1 VNQQLKQLFEK
12 ITGYWK
18 QLEKRQRR
26 NLVLVGVFFVL
37 TVSLLSWFAFRP
49 NYVVVFANQ
58 TPASLGELSQ
68 KLDELKIPNKVGSDS
83 ISVPEKY
90 QHEARM
96 KLAMAGLPQTGPLGY
111 SVFDNSDLGMTDKE
125 FDVRYQQAIEGNIA
139 NAIRTIKGVQDAK
152 VSIVQAEDKLFVTDE
167 QQNAKA
173 SVMLSL
179 APGVQLTTE
188 QVNGIQQ
195 LVSHS
200 VKGLLPQNVVI
211 VDQNGTRLVDDQGEA
226 LAVGGSNA
234 QLTKQQQ
241 IQIQVEQ
248 EATKKIRNA
257 LERIVGL
264 NNVAVVVHADV
275 DFDQKK
281 WTNKTLASPFGED
294 SENGAIIS
302 EHNLNETSEGTQGGG
317 EGGQQLNNGNNQ
329 QTPGYPN
336 PGAGEQSSSK
346 KENTANYEWNTY
358 VENGETSLYRVKSYT
373 VSVLLND
380 ENLTP
385 ERKAEITNFVST
397 AIGRKND
404 GTANDVITVTGQRFV
419 APENPFETEAFYQKP
434 WFLGAMAAALVLL
447 GGGAYALTRRRK
459 LTDVPVLE
467 APVPKEIAVAMEE
480 SESQKMKKQLE
491 KLATQKPEEFV
502 NLLRTWL
509 VEE

>member
-1 VNQQLKQLFEK
+1 MNQQLKQLFEK

-26 NLVLVGVFFVL
+26 NLILVGVFFVL

-68 KLDELKIPNKVGSDS
+68 KLDELNIPNQVGSDS
-83 ISVPEKY
+83 ISVPEQF
-90 QHEARM
+90 QHEATM
-96 KLAMAGLPQTGPLGY
+96 KLAMEGLPQTGTLGY
-111 SVFDNSDLGMTDKE
+111 SVFDQTDLGMTEKE

-139 NAIRTIKGVQDAK
+139 NAIQTIKGVQEAK
-152 VSIVQAEDKLFVTDE
+152 VSVVQAEEKLFVSE
-167 QQNAKA
+167 AEQNAKA
-173 SVMLSL
+173 SVMLAL

-188 QVNGIQQ
+188 QIGGIQQ

-200 VKGLLPQNVVI
+200 VKGLVPQNVTI
-211 VDQNGTRLVDDQGEA
+211 VDQNGTRLVDDTGEA
-226 LAVGGSNA
+226 LAAGSSST

-248 EATKKIRNA
+248 ETTKKIRNA

-264 NNVAVVVHADV
+264 NNAAVVVHADV
-275 DFDQKK
+275 DFNQRK
-281 WTNKTLASPFGED
+281 WTDKKLNPPIEGSTS
-294 SENGAIIS
+294 GAVIS
-302 EHNLNETSEGTQGGG
+302 QRETSEESEGTTGGG
-317 EGGQQLNNGNNQ
+317 AAGQQQNNNNQ
-329 QTPGYPN
+329 QQLVNGGQGT
-336 PGAGEQSSSK
+336 QSSSK
-346 KENTANYEWNTY
+346 SDDTTNFEWNTY
-358 VENGETSLYRVKSYT
+358 VENGETSAYRVNQYT
-373 VSVLLND
+373 VSVLLNKQTM
-380 ENLTP
+380 TP
-385 ERKAEITNFVST
+385 QEREEITNFVST

-404 GTANDVITVTGQRFV
+404 GTANDVITVTGKSFV
-419 APENPFETEAFYQKP
+419 APANPFETEAFYQQP

-447 GGGAYALTRRRK
+447 GGGAYVMTRRRK
-459 LTDVPVLE
+459 QTDVPVLE
-467 APVPKEIAVAMEE
+467 APATKEIAVAMEE

-491 KLATQKPEEFV
+491 KLANQKPEEFV

>member
-1 VNQQLKQLFEK
+1 MNQQFKQLFEK
-12 ITGYWK
+12 LLGYWK

-26 NLVLVGVFFVL
+26 NLILVGVFFIL

-68 KLDELKIPNKVGSDS
+68 KLDELKIPNQVGSDS
-83 ISVPEKY
+83 ISVPEQY
-90 QHEARM
+90 QHEATM
-96 KLAMAGLPQTGPLGY
+96 KLAMEGLPQTGTLGY
-111 SVFDNSDLGMTDKE
+111 SVFDKTDLGMTAKE

-152 VSIVQAEDKLFVTDE
+152 VSVVQAEEKLFVAQE

-173 SVMLSL
+173 SVLLAL
-179 APGVQLTTE
+179 APGMQLTNE
-188 QVNGIQQ
+188 QVTGIQQ

-200 VKGLLPQNVVI
+200 VKGLVPQNVTI
-211 VDQNGTRLVDDQGEA
+211 VDQNGTRLVDDAGEA
-226 LAVGGSNA
+226 LAANGSSS

-264 NNVAVVVHADV
+264 NNAAVVVHADV
-275 DFDQKK
+275 DFNKRSWTDKK
-281 WTNKTLASPFGED
+281 LTPPIEGATTGGVISQRES
-294 SENGAIIS
+294 SE
-302 EHNLNETSEGTQGGG
+302 ETQGTTGG
-317 EGGQQLNNGNNQ
+317 GAAGQQQNNNNQ
-329 QTPGYPN
+329 QQLVNGGQGT
-336 PGAGEQSSSK
+336 QSSSK
-346 KENTANYEWNTY
+346 KDDTTNFEWNTY
-358 VENGETSLYRVKSYT
+358 VENGATSEYRVQQYT
-373 VSVLLND
+373 VSVLLNK
-380 ENLTP
+380 ESMTP
-385 ERKAEITNFVST
+385 QEREDITNFVST

-404 GTANDVITVTGQRFV
+404 GTANDVITVTGKSFV
-419 APENPFETEAFYQKP
+419 APANPFETEAFYQQP

-459 LTDVPVLE
+459 QTDVPVLE
-467 APVPKEIAVAMEE
+467 APVTKEIAVAMEE

-491 KLATQKPEEFV
+491 KLANQKPEEFV